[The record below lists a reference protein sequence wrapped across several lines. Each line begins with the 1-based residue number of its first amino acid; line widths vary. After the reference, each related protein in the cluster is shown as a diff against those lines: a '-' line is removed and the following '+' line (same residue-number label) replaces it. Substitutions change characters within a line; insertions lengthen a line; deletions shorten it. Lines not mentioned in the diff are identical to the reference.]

1 MNGTICYIG
10 VGSNLE
16 NPLEQCRRAIQKI
29 SEIEGITITAQSSFY
44 KTEPVDFENQND
56 FINAVLE
63 IKTSLEAQQLL
74 NVLQNIERSMGR
86 RRELKGGPRT
96 IDLDILFYGQ
106 SVIQEDNLIIPH
118 PQVHMRRFV
127 LEPMSEI
134 ASYFIHPAFGVTI
147 RGLKDRLTDSKA
159 VEKIKGCPS

>member
-10 VGSNLE
+10 IGSNLN
-16 NPLEQCRRAIQKI
+16 NPLGQCRRAIQKI
-29 SEIEGITITAQSSFY
+29 SEFEGITITAQSSFY

-63 IKTSLEAQQLL
+63 IKTSLDAEKLL
-74 NVLQNIERSMGR
+74 SVLQSIETDMGR
-86 RRELKGGPRT
+86 ERVLKGGPRV

-106 SVIQEDNLIIPH
+106 RVIQGESLVVPH
-118 PQVHMRRFV
+118 PRAHMRRFV

-147 RGLKDRLTDSKA
+147 RGLKDRLTDNKT
-159 VEKIKGCPS
+159 VERIKEESS